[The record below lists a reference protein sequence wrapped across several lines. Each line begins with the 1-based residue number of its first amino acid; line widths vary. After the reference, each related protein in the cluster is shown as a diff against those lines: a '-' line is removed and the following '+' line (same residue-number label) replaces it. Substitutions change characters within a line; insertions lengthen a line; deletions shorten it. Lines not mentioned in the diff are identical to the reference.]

1 MGTRDF
7 LRILSELE
15 FRSLAVIA
23 RSCTRELNKTLLL
36 FLYFDETQALFY
48 RKSISEAIFQ
58 QRVSCTPLRSAH
70 YCTRSV
76 TYGGSCN
83 ISVDFFQPIVEK
95 LFIWLYRFDSSFY
108 FFFVQLSFV
117 SAALAFS
124 PNCFLLQSIST

>member
-36 FLYFDETQALFY
+36 FFLYFDETQALFY

-108 FFFVQLSFV
+108 FFLFNYPLSLQLSL
-117 SAALAFS
+117 S
-124 PNCFLLQSIST
+124 LLTVFFYNL